1 MTETL
6 KNNIPAYILCG
17 GRSLRMGQ
25 DKGLVTLQKGEFI
38 THIISTLKPITDSIV
53 LITENEEYSRF
64 GLPVIQDVYPEKG
77 PLGGIHAALQ
87 HTEESQIL
95 VFSCDIPLLKSY
107 VIGELIRFK
116 NSADI
121 VFAKTEKRWHP
132 LIGIYPK
139 GLLSE
144 VEENLNQNKLRLID
158 FIKEHKY
165 KAVNFKDDA
174 VFTNINTPEI
184 LARVEKNLV

>member
-17 GRSLRMGQ
+17 GKSSRMGQ
-25 DKGLVTLQKGEFI
+25 DKGLVTLQKDEFI
-38 THIISTLKPITDSIV
+38 THIISNLKPITDSIV
-53 LITENEEYSRF
+53 LVTQNEGYRRF
-64 GLPVIQDVYPEKG
+64 GLPVIQDIYAEKG

-87 HTEESQIL
+87 HTQESQIL

-107 VIGELIRFK
+107 VIEELIRFK

-121 VFAKTEKRWHP
+121 VFAKTEKQWHP
-132 LIGIYPK
+132 LIGIYAK
-139 GLLSE
+139 TLLPV
-144 VEENLNQNKLRLID
+144 VEEHLNQNKLRLID

-174 VFTNINTPEI
+174 AFTNINTPEI
-184 LARVEKNLV
+184 LARVEKSLV

>member
-1 MTETL
+1 MTDTL

-17 GRSLRMGQ
+17 GKSSRMGQ
-25 DKGLVTLQKGEFI
+25 DKGLVTLQEGEFI
-38 THIISTLKPITDSIV
+38 SHIIKTLKKITDSILLV
-53 LITENEEYSRF
+53 TQNKEYGRF
-64 GLPVIQDVYPEKG
+64 GLPVIQDIYAEKG

-87 HTEESQIL
+87 HTQESQIL

-107 VIGELIRFK
+107 VIEELIRFK

-121 VFAKTEKRWHP
+121 VFVKTEKQWHP
-132 LIGIYPK
+132 LIGIYAK
-139 GLLSE
+139 TLLPV
-144 VEENLNQNKLRLID
+144 VEEHLNQNKLRLID

-174 VFTNINTPEI
+174 AFTNINTPEI
-184 LARVEKNLV
+184 LARVEKSLV

>member
-17 GRSLRMGQ
+17 GKSSRMGQ
-25 DKGLVTLQKGEFI
+25 DKGLVTLQKDEFI
-38 THIISTLKPITDSIV
+38 THIISNLKPITDSIV
-53 LITENEEYSRF
+53 LVTQNEGYRRF
-64 GLPVIQDVYPEKG
+64 GLPVIQDIYAEKG

-87 HTEESQIL
+87 HTQESQIL

-107 VIGELIRFK
+107 VIEELIRFK

-121 VFAKTEKRWHP
+121 VFAKTEKQWHP
-132 LIGIYPK
+132 LIGIYAK
-139 GLLSE
+139 TLLPV
-144 VEENLNQNKLRLID
+144 VEEHLNQNKLKLID

-174 VFTNINTPEI
+174 AFTNINTPEI
-184 LARVEKNLV
+184 LARVEKSLV